1 MGGAGSIGCNQMA
14 ESKPKPGGRARP
26 ASKAKT
32 PKSSAKGA
40 AKAPSKATDAKAGDA
55 KAGSAKGASAAKKP
69 PPDLPGRIDGLR
81 GWLDQIERKQS
92 RMTYFIVAGILIALA
107 TAGVALYLGITNNQD
122 SATTSDLNGLKDQIS
137 KLESGQAAT
146 QGQLKAINDQLSA
159 LNGRVTTAERSAQAA
174 KQQAAASSAAGANAL
189 PSLTPSTPT
198 PTTPTTPNNTGGSGN
213 KNP

>member
-1 MGGAGSIGCNQMA
+1 MA
-14 ESKPKPGGRARP
+14 ESKPKPGGRARST
-26 ASKAKT
+26 SKAKA

-122 SATTSDLNGLKDQIS
+122 SATTSDVDGLKDQIS

-146 QGQLKAINDQLSA
+146 QSQLKAINDQLSA

-174 KQQAAASSAAGANAL
+174 KQQAAAASSAGGGNAL

-198 PTTPTTPNNTGGSGN
+198 PTTPENTGGSGN

>member
-1 MGGAGSIGCNQMA
+1 MA
-14 ESKPKPGGRARP
+14 ESKPKSGGRAR
-26 ASKAKT
+26 SS
-32 PKSSAKGA
+32 SSAKAPKSGSKAA
-40 AKAPSKATDAKAGDA
+40 AKQSTKATAAKTDASKPT
-55 KAGSAKGASAAKKP
+55 SAKGASSAKKP

-92 RMTYFIVAGILIALA
+92 RMTYFMVAGILIALA

-122 SATTSDLNGLKDQIS
+122 SATTSDLDGVKDQIS
-137 KLESGQAAT
+137 KLESGQATT
-146 QGQLKAINDQLSA
+146 QSQLKAINAQLSV

-189 PSLTPSTPT
+189 PSLTPTTPT
-198 PTTPTTPNNTGGSGN
+198 PTTPTTPNNTGGNGN

>member
-1 MGGAGSIGCNQMA
+1 MA

-122 SATTSDLNGLKDQIS
+122 SATTSDVDGLKDQVS

-146 QGQLKAINDQLSA
+146 QSQLKAINDQLSA

-189 PSLTPSTPT
+189 PSL
-198 PTTPTTPNNTGGSGN
+198 
-213 KNP
+213 